1 MIHDFSREGK
11 MFVYP
16 LYNVILR
23 ELATPPH
30 WLQDKLLK
38 TCTELLQYIET
49 KHLYIL
55 IFLSLKINILF
66 FHVLWWVFL
75 HEHIFSCNLMLF
87 FSDYI
92 GATIAWKEKTDIR
105 VSIDLSHFSKN
116 SRVSPYCFEEI
127 WWFNIF

>member
-55 IFLSLKINILF
+55 SLLSLNKHTIF
-66 FHVLWWVFL
+66 SCTVMVFL
-75 HEHIFSCNLMLF
+75 HEHIFSCSLMLF